1 MDLSGNAPEAA
12 TTAEAPPTGN
22 ESSISD
28 NIIASIVKEQQYQ
41 EINARVADLEK
52 RLESEQKAR
61 SELQA
66 KYNEEREYMKLTPYD
81 VRVWRSDL
89 SCSVSRRTG

>member
-1 MDLSGNAPEAA
+1 MDSSGNEPGDGTNSVGTAAPM
-12 TTAEAPPTGN
+12 TNT

-41 EINARVADLEK
+41 EINARVADLQK

-66 KYNEEREYMKLTPYD
+66 KYDEERECSLNT
-81 VRVWRSDL
+81 WRYHAFQFDL
-89 SCSVSRRTG
+89 RLFSF